1 MPVIEELIC
10 IEQDGT
16 ISFGNYK
23 LGQKAKKSDFE
34 YQGDMYK
41 VKTYN
46 EITKLERNDM
56 FVYESVPGTA
66 AEHFKVTDEDVEF
79 AVEGSRD
86 AQITIQLENDT
97 DYEVYVDG
105 AAVGSMK
112 TNMSGK
118 LSVSV
123 ELEEGVSV
131 QVKAVKRAQNLSIIQ
146 AGSDSSLFLSVF

>member
-10 IEQDGT
+10 TEQDGT

-66 AEHFKVTDEDVEF
+66 AEHFRVTDEGVEF
-79 AVEGSRD
+79 TVEGSKD
-86 AQITIQLENDT
+86 AQITVQLENDT
-97 DYEVYVDG
+97 DYDIYVNDS
-105 AAVGSMK
+105 AVGNMM

-123 ELEEGVSV
+123 ELEEGISV
-131 QVKAVKRAQNLSIIQ
+131 QVKAIRRV
-146 AGSDSSLFLSVF
+146 

>member
-1 MPVIEELIC
+1 MTVIEELIC

-34 YQGDMYK
+34 YQGDIYK

-66 AEHFKVTDEDVEF
+66 AEHFKVTNAGVEF
-79 AVEGSRD
+79 SVEGSQD
-86 AQITIQLENDT
+86 AQITVQLEEDT
-97 DYEVYVDG
+97 DYEVYVNNV
-105 AAVGSMK
+105 AAGNMK

-123 ELEEGVSV
+123 ELEEGVAV
-131 QVKAVKRAQNLSIIQ
+131 QVRAVKRI
-146 AGSDSSLFLSVF
+146 

>member
-66 AEHFKVTDEDVEF
+66 AEHFKVRMRTWN
-79 AVEGSRD
+79 SRWK
-86 AQITIQLENDT
+86 
-97 DYEVYVDG
+97 
-105 AAVGSMK
+105 AAGMHRLPYS
-112 TNMSGK
+112 
-118 LSVSV
+118 
-123 ELEEGVSV
+123 
-131 QVKAVKRAQNLSIIQ
+131 
-146 AGSDSSLFLSVF
+146 

>member
-46 EITKLERNDM
+46 EITKLVGNDM

-131 QVKAVKRAQNLSIIQ
+131 QVKAVKRA
-146 AGSDSSLFLSVF
+146 

>member
-10 IEQDGT
+10 TEQDGT

-46 EITKLERNDM
+46 EITKLERNDL

-66 AEHFKVTDEDVEF
+66 AEHFRVTDEGVEF
-79 AVEGSRD
+79 TVEGSKD
-86 AQITIQLENDT
+86 AQITVQLENDT
-97 DYEVYVDG
+97 DYEIYVNDS
-105 AAVGSMK
+105 AVGNMM

-123 ELEEGVSV
+123 ELEEGISV
-131 QVKAVKRAQNLSIIQ
+131 PVKAVRR
-146 AGSDSSLFLSVF
+146 G

>member
-46 EITKLERNDM
+46 EITNLERNDM

-131 QVKAVKRAQNLSIIQ
+131 QVKAVKRA
-146 AGSDSSLFLSVF
+146 

>member
-1 MPVIEELIC
+1 MPVVEELIRT
-10 IEQDGT
+10 EQDGT
-16 ISFGNYK
+16 ISFGNYT

-66 AEHFKVTDEDVEF
+66 AEHFKVTDEGVEF
-79 AVEGSRD
+79 TVEGSKD

-97 DYEVYVDG
+97 DYEVYVND
-105 AAVGSMK
+105 AAVGNMK

-123 ELEEGVSV
+123 ELEEGLAVN
-131 QVKAVKRAQNLSIIQ
+131 VKAIRRV
-146 AGSDSSLFLSVF
+146 

>member
-66 AEHFKVTDEDVEF
+66 EEHFKVTDEDVEF

-131 QVKAVKRAQNLSIIQ
+131 QVKAVKRA
-146 AGSDSSLFLSVF
+146 

>member
-56 FVYESVPGTA
+56 FVYESVPGT
-66 AEHFKVTDEDVEF
+66 EHFKVTDEDVEF

-131 QVKAVKRAQNLSIIQ
+131 QVKAVKRA
-146 AGSDSSLFLSVF
+146 

>member
-123 ELEEGVSV
+123 ELEEGTSV
-131 QVKAVKRAQNLSIIQ
+131 KVKAVKRA
-146 AGSDSSLFLSVF
+146 

>member
-1 MPVIEELIC
+1 MKGTTREFTDKEQEDKKMPVVEELIRT
-10 IEQDGT
+10 EQDGT

-23 LGQKAKKSDFE
+23 LGQKSKKSDFE
-34 YQGDMYK
+34 YQGDIYK

-46 EITKLERNDM
+46 EITKLERNEM
-56 FVYESVPGTA
+56 FVYESVPGTV
-66 AEHFKVTDEDVEF
+66 AEHFKVTDDSIEF
-79 AVEGSRD
+79 EVEGDKD
-86 AQITIQLENDT
+86 AQITVQLENDT

-123 ELEEGVSV
+123 ELEEGTSV
-131 QVKAVKRAQNLSIIQ
+131 KVKAVKRA
-146 AGSDSSLFLSVF
+146 

>member
-46 EITKLERNDM
+46 GITELERNDM

-131 QVKAVKRAQNLSIIQ
+131 QVKAVKRA
-146 AGSDSSLFLSVF
+146 

>member
-105 AAVGSMK
+105 ADVGSMK

-131 QVKAVKRAQNLSIIQ
+131 QVKAVKRA
-146 AGSDSSLFLSVF
+146 

>member
-66 AEHFKVTDEDVEF
+66 AEHFRVTDEGVEF
-79 AVEGSRD
+79 TVECSKD
-86 AQITIQLENDT
+86 AQITVQLENDT
-97 DYEVYVDG
+97 DYEIYVNDS
-105 AAVGSMK
+105 AVGNMM

-123 ELEEGVSV
+123 ELEEGISV
-131 QVKAVKRAQNLSIIQ
+131 PVKAVRR
-146 AGSDSSLFLSVF
+146 G

>member
-10 IEQDGT
+10 TEQDGT

-66 AEHFKVTDEDVEF
+66 AEHSRVTDEGVEF
-79 AVEGSRD
+79 TVEGSKD
-86 AQITIQLENDT
+86 AQITVQLENDT
-97 DYEVYVDG
+97 DYEIYVNDS
-105 AAVGSMK
+105 AVGNMM

-123 ELEEGVSV
+123 ELEEGISV
-131 QVKAVKRAQNLSIIQ
+131 PVKAVRR
-146 AGSDSSLFLSVF
+146 G